1 MALLSQGLKA
11 DTLKERYQKIGD
23 TKRATPIEVDT
34 KFQSMLQLQTQV
46 LCDSYPEELATYL
59 RYVRRL
65 DFFET
70 PDYDYLRKLFSG
82 KVHFSTWQLLLHRCL
97 WPRMIIFRPVWA
109 ERLCRRWRVWLDGQD
124 HEHTCK
130 SLKCA
135 PLYQLTSIFWDHNRT
150 MRNLVFCR
158 LSLMSKILQVQN
170 QDPISPSGRGRHNTG
185 VKDGKVKL
193 F

>member
-34 KFQSMLQLQTQV
+34 KFQSMLKLQTQV

-82 KVHFSTWQLLLHRCL
+82 NVHHDNYYYINPWTCFVK
-97 WPRMIIFRPVWA
+97 RPKN
-109 ERLCRRWRVWLDGQD
+109 ENFQ
-124 HEHTCK
+124 TC
-130 SLKCA
+130 S
-135 PLYQLTSIFWDHNRT
+135 R
-150 MRNLVFCR
+150 
-158 LSLMSKILQVQN
+158 
-170 QDPISPSGRGRHNTG
+170 
-185 VKDGKVKL
+185 GKVMQTMESL
-193 F
+193 TGRAGP